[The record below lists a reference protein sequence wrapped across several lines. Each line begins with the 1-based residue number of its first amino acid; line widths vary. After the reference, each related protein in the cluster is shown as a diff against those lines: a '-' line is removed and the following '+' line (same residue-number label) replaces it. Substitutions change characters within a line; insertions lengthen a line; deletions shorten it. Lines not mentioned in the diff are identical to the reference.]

1 MALCV
6 NEIIITKCGI
16 KYLRVSEE
24 TPLLDLTIL
33 CGLRNNSENI
43 KKIVD
48 TMNQF
53 LVGIIDSNIR
63 IEGSFEDLEELGTRE
78 ALFLDINLF
87 ILLTDWPYCDIIG
100 CFKRQR
106 KAHRG
111 MKSHVHLSP

>member
-1 MALCV
+1 
-6 NEIIITKCGI
+6 
-16 KYLRVSEE
+16 
-24 TPLLDLTIL
+24 
-33 CGLRNNSENI
+33 
-43 KKIVD
+43 
-48 TMNQF
+48 